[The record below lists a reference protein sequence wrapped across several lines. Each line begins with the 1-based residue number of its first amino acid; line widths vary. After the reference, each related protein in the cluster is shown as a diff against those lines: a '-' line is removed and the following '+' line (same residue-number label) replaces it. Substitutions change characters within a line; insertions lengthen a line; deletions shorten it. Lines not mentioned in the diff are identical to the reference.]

1 MNRKGRMRLYMAATA
16 ALMLFTSLMGC
27 HSDNDKSLEKIKQA
41 GVIRIASGPGYPP
54 FTYRNAKGELAGF
67 DVALSGE
74 LAKRLGVKAEIVT
87 VQWEDI
93 INGLKGNKYDAILG
107 SMSVT
112 EERAKVVDFS
122 LPYYY
127 ARSQVMVPK
136 DSTLK
141 SVKDLKNKS
150 VGVMGETTFEDDAK
164 AQGITQLR
172 RYKTNDDA
180 VVALG
185 KKEVDAIIT
194 DDVAGMYAKNRLHVD
209 IEPFGDTLSTDKIS
223 IAVRKG
229 DRTLLKKIDAVIEE
243 MQKDGTL
250 RDLVERMASNRLDS
264 LQTK

>member
-1 MNRKGRMRLYMAATA
+1 MAATA
-16 ALMLFTSLMGC
+16 ALMLFASLLGC
-27 HSDNDKSLEKIKQA
+27 QSDHDKSLEKIKQA

-54 FTYRNAKGELAGF
+54 FTYRNGKNELAGF
-67 DVALSGE
+67 DVALSRE

-87 VQWEDI
+87 IQWEDI
-93 INGLKGNKYDAILG
+93 INGLKENKYDAILG

-112 EERAKVVDFS
+112 EERAKIVDFS

-141 SVKDLKNKS
+141 SIKDLKEKT
-150 VGVMGETTFEDDAK
+150 VGVMGGTTFEDDAK
-164 AQGITQLR
+164 AQGFTHICQ
-172 RYKTNDDA
+172 YKTNDDA
-180 VVALG
+180 VCALG
-185 KKEVDAIIT
+185 RKEVDAIIT
-194 DDVAGMYAKNRLHVD
+194 DDVAGMYAKNRLRVD
-209 IEPFGDTLSTDKIS
+209 IEPFGDTLSTEKIS

-229 DRTLLKKIDAVIEE
+229 DRVLLKRINAVIEE